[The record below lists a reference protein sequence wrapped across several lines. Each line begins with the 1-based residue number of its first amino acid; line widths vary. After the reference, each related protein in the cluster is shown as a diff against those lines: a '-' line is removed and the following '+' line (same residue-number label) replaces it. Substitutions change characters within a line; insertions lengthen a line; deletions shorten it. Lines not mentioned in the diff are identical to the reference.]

1 MDKKTGGGAGKK
13 KRGRPSRNKPI
24 GRTSTN
30 SYIQKEKLL
39 THSGEIL
46 STLQAKFID
55 LYIELGSGRK
65 AVIEAG
71 YKCKNPD
78 YQANALLR
86 TPKVI
91 DEISYRMEQH
101 KKDSIAKTDE
111 ILEYF
116 TNVMRGKE
124 KDQFGLDAPLSER
137 TKAAGELAKRLIDIP
152 NRLEANIN
160 KTQQGNATV
169 TISLDW
175 SGMETEE
182 ADDKNEGEEGN
193 E

>member
-1 MDKKTGGGAGKK
+1 MDKKTGGGAKK

-24 GRTSTN
+24 GKNTTN

-39 THSGEIL
+39 THKGEIL

-78 YQANALLR
+78 WQANSLLR

-160 KTQQGNATV
+160 KTQQGQATV

-175 SGMETEE
+175 SGME
-182 ADDKNEGEEGN
+182 DDKNEGEDDKE
-193 E
+193 

>member
-1 MDKKTGGGAGKK
+1 MAKRSGGAGKSRR
-13 KRGRPSRNKPI
+13 KRQSTNKPI
-24 GRTSTN
+24 GQNKTN
-30 SYIQKEKLL
+30 IHIQKEKLL
-39 THSGEIL
+39 THNGEIL
-46 STLQAKFID
+46 SALQAKFID
-55 LYIELGSGRK
+55 YFIELGNQRQ
-65 AVIEAG
+65 AVIKAG
-71 YKCKNPD
+71 YKCKSPD
-78 YQANALLR
+78 WQANCLLR
-86 TPKVI
+86 VPKI
-91 DEISYRMEQH
+91 ADEINYRMEQH

-152 NRLEANIN
+152 NKLEATMN

-182 ADDKNEGEEGN
+182 EDAKNEGAEDSE
-193 E
+193 

>member
-1 MDKKTGGGAGKK
+1 MNKKPSGAKK

-24 GRTSTN
+24 GQDHTTMKK
-30 SYIQKEKLL
+30 QKEKLL
-39 THSGEIL
+39 THSGETL
-46 STLQAKFID
+46 STLQSKFID
-55 LYIELGSGRK
+55 LYIELGSGRR

-71 YKCKNPD
+71 YKCKNAD

-86 TPKVI
+86 TPKVM
-91 DEISYRMEQH
+91 DEISYRIEQH

-152 NRLEANIN
+152 NKIEANIN
-160 KTQQGNATV
+160 KTQQGNAAI

-175 SGMETEE
+175 SGME
-182 ADDKNEGEEGN
+182 DDENGTQETDE
-193 E
+193 